1 MLNDRALLYV
11 IAQILGALAG
21 SGILRALHA
30 SASGN
35 NLCTPAP
42 GPGITMAETFFIE
55 LLVTFVLLLAVFA
68 TCDSLRGFSG
78 SGPLA
83 IGLAISMCHL
93 WAVSCTIC
101 SFYMYV
107 AEFEADIL
115 LIYMPAVQWQQ
126 TTKQASYKLLEFAQ
140 TKKSGQWRSCND
152 TFRI

>member
-1 MLNDRALLYV
+1 
-11 IAQILGALAG
+11 
-21 SGILRALHA
+21 
-30 SASGN
+30 
-35 NLCTPAP
+35 
-42 GPGITMAETFFIE
+42 MAETFFIE

-107 AEFEADIL
+107 AVFKADIL
-115 LIYMPAVQWQQ
+115 LVYMSAVQWQLR
-126 TTKQASYKLLEFAQ
+126 TKQASYKLGCVAQWLERWSLTGELSLSHARPAAD
-140 TKKSGQWRSCND
+140 G
-152 TFRI
+152 